1 MPVKIYHP
9 KRGYVLTNNNFE
21 VDELLAEG
29 GVIVKKNREAEP
41 VPVPDPETVQEE
53 NSIGDVEPVQE
64 ENLIGDVE
72 PYKPEPAPVVTR
84 KPAQRKSKL
93 I

>member
-41 VPVPDPETVQEE
+41 TSSLAQE
-53 NSIGDVEPVQE
+53 DD
-64 ENLIGDVE
+64 LIGDVE
-72 PYKPEPAPVVTR
+72 TLKPEQVAVVTR
-84 KPAQRKSKL
+84 RPAQRKSKL

>member
-1 MPVKIYHP
+1 MPIKIYHP

-29 GVIVKKNREAEP
+29 GVIVKKNRDAEP
-41 VPVPDPETVQEE
+41 EPIP
-53 NSIGDVEPVQE
+53 EPVQE
-64 ENLIGDVE
+64 DNLIGDAEPE
-72 PYKPEPAPVVTR
+72 PYKLEPTPAVTR

>member
-1 MPVKIYHP
+1 MPIKIYHP

-41 VPVPDPETVQEE
+41 MSSLAQE
-53 NSIGDVEPVQE
+53 DD
-64 ENLIGDVE
+64 LIGDVE
-72 PYKPEPAPVVTR
+72 SLKPEQVAVVTR
-84 KPAQRKSKL
+84 RPAQRKSKL

>member
-29 GVIVKKNREAEP
+29 GVIIKKNREAEP
-41 VPVPDPETVQEE
+41 MSSLAQE
-53 NSIGDVEPVQE
+53 DD
-64 ENLIGDVE
+64 LIGDVE
-72 PYKPEPAPVVTR
+72 SLKPEQVAVVTR
-84 KPAQRKSKL
+84 RPAQRKSKL

>member
-21 VDELLAEG
+21 VDELIAEG

-41 VPVPDPETVQEE
+41 MSSLAQE
-53 NSIGDVEPVQE
+53 DD
-64 ENLIGDVE
+64 LIGDVE
-72 PYKPEPAPVVTR
+72 SLKPEQVAVVTR

>member
-41 VPVPDPETVQEE
+41 EPIP
-53 NSIGDVEPVQE
+53 EPVQE
-64 ENLIGDVE
+64 ENLIGDAE
-72 PYKPEPAPVVTR
+72 PYKPEPTPAVTR

>member
-1 MPVKIYHP
+1 MPIKIYHP

-41 VPVPDPETVQEE
+41 VQEPTP
-53 NSIGDVEPVQE
+53 EPVQE

-72 PYKPEPAPVVTR
+72 PYKPEPAPAVTR

>member
-41 VPVPDPETVQEE
+41 TP
-53 NSIGDVEPVQE
+53 EPVQE

-72 PYKPEPAPVVTR
+72 PYKPEPAPAVTR

>member
-9 KRGYVLTNNNFE
+9 KRGYVLTTNNFE

-29 GVIVKKNREAEP
+29 GVIIKKNREAEP
-41 VPVPDPETVQEE
+41 TPEPIPEPIPEPTP
-53 NSIGDVEPVQE
+53 EPVQE

-72 PYKPEPAPVVTR
+72 PYKPEPTPAVTR

>member
-1 MPVKIYHP
+1 MPIKIYHP

-41 VPVPDPETVQEE
+41 VPVPDPE
-53 NSIGDVEPVQE
+53 PVQE

-72 PYKPEPAPVVTR
+72 PKPYKLEPTPAVTR

>member
-1 MPVKIYHP
+1 MPIKIYHP

-41 VPVPDPETVQEE
+41 MSSLAQE
-53 NSIGDVEPVQE
+53 DD
-64 ENLIGDVE
+64 LIGDVE
-72 PYKPEPAPVVTR
+72 SLKPEQVAVVTR
-84 KPAQRKSKL
+84 RPAKRKSKL

>member
-1 MPVKIYHP
+1 MPIKIYHP

-29 GVIVKKNREAEP
+29 GVIIKKNREAEP
-41 VPVPDPETVQEE
+41 ASDP
-53 NSIGDVEPVQE
+53 EPVQE
-64 ENLIGDVE
+64 DNLIGDVE
-72 PYKPEPAPVVTR
+72 PLRLEPTPAVTR
-84 KPAQRKSKL
+84 KPARRKSKL

>member
-41 VPVPDPETVQEE
+41 IPEP
-53 NSIGDVEPVQE
+53 IPEPVQE
-64 ENLIGDVE
+64 ENLIGDTE
-72 PYKPEPAPVVTR
+72 AFKPEPTPAVAR

>member
-53 NSIGDVEPVQE
+53 N
-64 ENLIGDVE
+64 LIGDVE
-72 PYKPEPAPVVTR
+72 PYKPEPAPAVTR

>member
-1 MPVKIYHP
+1 MPIKIYHP

-29 GVIVKKNREAEP
+29 GVIVKKNREA
-41 VPVPDPETVQEE
+41 VPDP
-53 NSIGDVEPVQE
+53 EPVQE
-64 ENLIGDVE
+64 ENLIGDVDPK
-72 PYKPEPAPVVTR
+72 PYKLEPTPAVTR

>member
-41 VPVPDPETVQEE
+41 VQEPVP
-53 NSIGDVEPVQE
+53 EPVQE
-64 ENLIGDVE
+64 ESLIGDVE
-72 PYKPEPAPVVTR
+72 PYRPEPTPAVTR

>member
-41 VPVPDPETVQEE
+41 MSSLAQE
-53 NSIGDVEPVQE
+53 DD
-64 ENLIGDVE
+64 LIGDVE
-72 PYKPEPAPVVTR
+72 SLKPEQVAVVTR
-84 KPAQRKSKL
+84 RPAQLKSKL

>member
-41 VPVPDPETVQEE
+41 MSSLAQE
-53 NSIGDVEPVQE
+53 DD
-64 ENLIGDVE
+64 LIGDVE
-72 PYKPEPAPVVTR
+72 SLKPEPTPAVTR

>member
-29 GVIVKKNREAEP
+29 GVIIKKNREAEP
-41 VPVPDPETVQEE
+41 MSSLAQE
-53 NSIGDVEPVQE
+53 DD
-64 ENLIGDVE
+64 LIGDVE
-72 PYKPEPAPVVTR
+72 SLKPEQVAVVTR
-84 KPAQRKSKL
+84 RPAHRKSKL

>member
-41 VPVPDPETVQEE
+41 MSSLAQE
-53 NSIGDVEPVQE
+53 DD
-64 ENLIGDVE
+64 LIGDVE
-72 PYKPEPAPVVTR
+72 SLKPEQVAVVTR
-84 KPAQRKSKL
+84 RPAQRKSKL